1 MEENIVSIAIE
12 DEMQKSYLDY
22 SMSVIVSRALP
33 DVRDGLK
40 PVHRRIL
47 YSMYENGY
55 NFNKPFKKS
64 ARIVGDVMGKYH
76 PHGDAAIY
84 DAMVRMAQ
92 DFSMRLPMIS
102 SQGNFGS
109 MDGDEPAAMRY
120 TEARLAQISD
130 VCLEDLDKDTVDFIP
145 NYDESLK
152 EPTAIP
158 MRFPYLLVNGTNGI
172 AVGMATNIPT
182 HNLGE
187 VLDGCCA
194 YIDDNSITSEGLMQ
208 YIKGPDF
215 PTGGIIL
222 GTAGIRSMYTTGRGT
237 IMVRSVCQIEEYK
250 GKTAIIVSEIP
261 YQVNKAQLV
270 AKIGELARDKIID
283 GISAVH
289 DLSNREGIRIIIE
302 IRRDAQ
308 ADVILNQLYKNTQ
321 LQNNFPANILAINAG
336 KPMMMDLRGI
346 IESFVSF
353 RQDVV
358 KRRTAYLLGKA
369 RDRAHL
375 LVGLAIAVE
384 NIDKIITIIRQ
395 APDPNFAKEQLMAE
409 NWNAQEVEYLVKL
422 IDEPDRKVIDGK
434 YKLSESQAKGILEL
448 RLHRLTGLERDKIHN
463 ELKELGAQIKEYLD
477 ILSSRERI
485 CEIMKNEFMDIKNR
499 FATPRK
505 TQIQVYG
512 DFNQDE
518 EDLIPREDM
527 VVTVTNTGY
536 IKRVPLSTYKAQRRG
551 GKGRSAMSTH
561 EEDFVTKLIVANS
574 HTPLLFFSNK
584 GIAYKLKAYK
594 LPVGNPQSKGKAI
607 INLLPVEQDETIS
620 TIMPLP
626 EIETDASEQSVMFAT
641 KSGNVRRNKLGDFLD
656 VRANGK
662 IAMKL
667 DDGDLLIDVKPC
679 NDGQD
684 ILLSSKGGKCVR
696 FPVSDVRIFAGRS
709 STGVRGM
716 KLAENDEVISMS
728 VLNHS
733 DADAATRE
741 EYMKQSSALKRGE
754 ISELNDAHKAMAAN
768 EEFILTITENGY
780 GKRSSSY
787 DYRVTSRGGS
797 GIANID
803 LDRNLKVVASFPV
816 CEKSQ
821 IMLVTNGGTL
831 IRIKASEIRTASR
844 TSLGVILFRLA
855 DGESVVS
862 VSDIGEIEDEE
873 TEPTDTVATDDNSAT
888 NREVAEGTA
897 PDAE

>member
-92 DFSMRLPMIS
+92 DFSMRVPMIS

-120 TEARLAQISD
+120 TEARLAQVSD

-222 GTAGIRSMYTTGRGT
+222 GTSGIRSMYTTGRGT
-237 IMVRSVCQIEEYK
+237 IMVRSVSQIEEYK
-250 GKTAIIVSEIP
+250 GKNVIIISEIP

-270 AKIGELARDKIID
+270 SKMGELVRDKIIE
-283 GISAVH
+283 GIS
-289 DLSNREGIRIIIE
+289 DIRDESSREGVRIVIE
-302 IRRDAQ
+302 TKRDAQ

-353 RQDVV
+353 RQEVV

-384 NIDKIITIIRQ
+384 NIDKIITLIRQ
-395 APDPNFAKEQLMAE
+395 APDPNTAKDQLMNE
-409 NWNAQEVEYLVKL
+409 NWNAEDVEYLVKL
-422 IDEPDRKVIDGK
+422 IDEPNRKVVDGK

-448 RLHRLTGLERDKIHN
+448 KLHRLTGLERDKIHN

-485 CEIMKNEFMDIKNR
+485 CDIMKKEFIDMKNR

-505 TQIQVYG
+505 TQIQEFG
-512 DFNQDE
+512 DFNQDD

-561 EEDFVTKLIVANS
+561 EEDFVTKLIVVNS

-584 GIAYKLKAYK
+584 GIAYKLKTYK
-594 LPVGNPQSKGKAI
+594 LPIGTPQSKGKAI
-607 INLLPVEQDETIS
+607 INLLPVEQNETIS

-626 EIETDASEQSVMFAT
+626 EIESDASEQSVMFAT

-667 DDGDLLIDVKPC
+667 DEGDLLIDVRPC
-679 NDGQD
+679 NDAQD

-696 FPVSDVRIFAGRS
+696 FPVSDVRIFAGRN

-716 KLAENDEVISMS
+716 KLAANDEVISMS

-733 DADAATRE
+733 DADTATRDD
-741 EYMKQSSALKRGE
+741 YLKQAGAFKRGE
-754 ISELNDAHKAMAAN
+754 ISELTDAHKIMATN

-803 LDRNLKVVASFPV
+803 LARNLKVVASFPV

-831 IRIKASEIRTASR
+831 IRIKASEIRMASR

-862 VSDIGEIEDEE
+862 VSDIGEVDEE
-873 TEPTDTVATDDNSAT
+873 ENETSDNIEATEITEIQNDEGATS
-888 NREVAEGTA
+888 
-897 PDAE
+897 DAE